1 MRFKAVLLIC
11 LLLFASV
18 GTIALVNLGARASTI
33 PNIRK
38 TATVALGVG
47 SVQPCG
53 GDPIDNPVP
62 I

>member
-1 MRFKAVLLIC
+1 MNFKAVLLIC

-18 GTIALVNLGARASTI
+18 STIAIASLSI
-33 PNIRK
+33 IANNVK
-38 TATVALGVG
+38 KATFALELKG
-47 SVQPCG
+47 VQPCG